1 MARRL
6 HINRDNINRCYLTE
20 RSAFFSV
27 EADGLPEEFDLE
39 KAFDIEVKS
48 YEIRKYLEAAYNLLR
63 GGAKVSADGLEIPE
77 CVRVEPKAE
86 PPAPTPDVSVSE
98 AISSGELPTG

>member
-63 GGAKVSADGLEIPE
+63 GGAKVDGLEIPE